1 MKASTIFLLFTIAL
15 CLSFSCEK
23 KGNIIQLHFNE
34 TGCAN
39 PWNKD
44 SGAFIGFGI
53 NDPDYENKVK
63 SYIEKSGI
71 DIKEFSITD
80 DGPISGCFS
89 CFCTTGRKINIS
101 VFEKDKNLAEELGFG
116 QD

>member
-1 MKASTIFLLFTIAL
+1 MRLSTIFFLVTLAVFF
-15 CLSFSCEK
+15 SFSCEK
-23 KGNIIQLHFNE
+23 KENIIQLHFNE

-39 PWNKD
+39 PWNND
-44 SGAFIGFGI
+44 SGTLIGFGN

-63 SYIEKSGI
+63 NYLIKSGLVI
-71 DIKEFSITD
+71 KDISITN

-101 VFEKDKNLAEELGFG
+101 VFEKDRNLAEGLGFG
-116 QD
+116 LD